1 MTYSGLFNKPTLV
14 APLGK
19 TRSTVIIGE
28 KHMTNVMKKRIVDVH
43 NFEGS
48 FSYDGNMVWSG
59 KISAFVEP
67 NAPYH
72 LNDTSFEEGETALC
86 KEMLDVTG
94 GYEPYD
100 VDVELK
106 TITRRKYNSDD
117 ELVSSK
123 LIWSEQLLFEE
134 WNSTRSSGVC

>member
-1 MTYSGLFNKPTLV
+1 M
-14 APLGK
+14 K
-19 TRSTVIIGE
+19 T
-28 KHMTNVMKKRIVDVH
+28 RIVDVH

-48 FSYDGNMVWSG
+48 FLYDGKMVWSG
-59 KISAFVEP
+59 EITTFVET

-72 LNDTSFEEGETALC
+72 LNDESFEEGKTALY
-86 KEMLDVTG
+86 KEMLDVTD

-123 LIWSEQLLFEE
+123 LIWSEQLMFEE
-134 WNSTRSSGVC
+134 WNSTRSSGV

>member
-1 MTYSGLFNKPTLV
+1 M
-14 APLGK
+14 K
-19 TRSTVIIGE
+19 T
-28 KHMTNVMKKRIVDVH
+28 RIVDVH
-43 NFEGS
+43 NFKGS
-48 FSYDGNMVWSG
+48 FLYDGNMVWRG
-59 KISAFVEP
+59 KIITYVEP

-72 LNDTSFEEGETALC
+72 LNDESFEEGKTALY
-86 KEMLDVTG
+86 KEMLDETG

-106 TITRRKYNSDD
+106 TITGRKYNSDG

-123 LIWSEQLLFEE
+123 LIWSEQLMFEE